1 MSNKGKVALLIII
14 SLIIA
19 VSIPVGVYIVSQQQ
33 DIRREA
39 SVPGGE
45 ATVTLSP
52 QTTNKN
58 VGETFPVTVS
68 FNTSGVAI
76 QAVAV
81 RLMYPYSG
89 DLPEVLTSNL
99 QISPVLQ
106 TTGDWTCPVK
116 NVTPESNKVNI
127 DVTCVNTS
135 VAGFSSSTNIQLAT
149 FNLTANSLPVSNP
162 VILTFDSAKSIIT
175 RKSNGEDVLL
185 IPTSSTSYTIAG
197 SQATTPP
204 ATATPT
210 TSAAS
215 TPTSSPKSTATV
227 KATSTATPTTSS
239 TASGSA
245 TPSPFIPGTGAGPDS
260 GVSAPTLFGIGM
272 GALLLM
278 MAVALVI

>member
-1 MSNKGKVALLIII
+1 MSNKGKLILLTVI

-33 DIRREA
+33 DIRKEA
-39 SVPGGE
+39 SVPAGQT
-45 ATVTLSP
+45 TVTLSP
-52 QTTNKN
+52 QTANKT
-58 VGETFPVTVS
+58 VGEAFPVTIS
-68 FNTSGVAI
+68 FNTSGLAI

-116 NVTPESNKVNI
+116 NVTPENGKVNI

-149 FNLTANSLPVSNP
+149 FNLTANSLPASNP
-162 VILTFDSAKSIIT
+162 VVLTFDAAKSIIT

-185 IPTSSTSYTIAG
+185 IPTSTASYTFGAG
-197 SQATTPP
+197 SATTPP
-204 ATATPT
+204 AMAEE
-210 TSAAS
+210 
-215 TPTSSPKSTATV
+215 KQRWLGNV
-227 KATSTATPTTSS
+227 
-239 TASGSA
+239 
-245 TPSPFIPGTGAGPDS
+245 
-260 GVSAPTLFGIGM
+260 VS
-272 GALLLM
+272 LLDNSLGKP
-278 MAVALVI
+278 